1 MKYAVVKTGGKQYTV
16 SEGDILEVDRLTSID
31 KTVSLDSVLLFVDND
46 QVTIGNPY
54 VSGASVT
61 ASIIKDTKGDK
72 LRIAK
77 YKAKVRYRRVTGF
90 RSSLTQ
96 IKIDTIGSRPEKKT
110 SSKEV
115 KSEKIQV
122 KTKNTQK
129 KKALK

>member
-16 SEGDILEVDRLTSID
+16 SEGDILEVDRIKSID
-31 KTVSLDSVLLFVDND
+31 KTVSLDSVLLFVNND

-54 VSGASVT
+54 VSGVSVT

-96 IKIDTIGSRPEKKT
+96 IKIDTIGSRSEKKT

-115 KSEKIQV
+115 QSEKTQV
-122 KTKNTQK
+122 KAKTTRKVKVTK
-129 KKALK
+129 